1 MAAEK
6 TNQNTAL
13 QLKLETGTTA
23 GGVTTYGTRTFSNV
37 KPTIS
42 DDDMLSVGTALAGLQ
57 NYTLGSVLRR
67 DTATLVEG
75 D

>member
-6 TNQNTAL
+6 TKQGTAL

-23 GGVTTYGTRTFSNV
+23 GGVTTYGTRTYSNV
-37 KPTIS
+37 KPSTS
-42 DDDMLSVGTALAGLQ
+42 DDNMLSVGTALAGLQ
-57 NYTLGSVLRR
+57 NYTLGAVMRR

-75 D
+75 E